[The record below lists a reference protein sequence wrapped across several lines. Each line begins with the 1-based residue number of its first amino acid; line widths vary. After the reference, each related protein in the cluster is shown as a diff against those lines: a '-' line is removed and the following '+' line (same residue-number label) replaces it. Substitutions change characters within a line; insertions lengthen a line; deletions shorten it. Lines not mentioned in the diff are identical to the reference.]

1 MKKTGLI
8 LGIISFLFLSA
19 IGVKAD
25 IVSYWSGYTKSVE
38 SKVVSNFVPPKTKE
52 SLSATLS
59 LNINKDGSVSSH
71 KIVESSGNADFDDAA
86 MKAVEASIPFNP
98 FPSEIIDS
106 HYNMLLKLES
116 VK

>member
-38 SKVVSNFVPPKTKE
+38 SKVVSNFVPPKTK
-52 SLSATLS
+52 LS

-71 KIVESSGNADFDDAA
+71 KIVESSGNADFDAAA